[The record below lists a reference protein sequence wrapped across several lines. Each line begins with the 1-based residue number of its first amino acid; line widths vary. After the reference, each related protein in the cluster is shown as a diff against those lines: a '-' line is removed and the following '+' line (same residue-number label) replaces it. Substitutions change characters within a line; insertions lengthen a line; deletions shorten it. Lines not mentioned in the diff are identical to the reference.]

1 MKTTEKRR
9 HIFGTIAFILAFAL
23 PAIPLMHMP
32 VGAAELGSEVIDGL
46 ISDSVDWLLHTHF
59 YSDSSYVSGGTNYG
73 TCDTLKDHIDP
84 NQQIEIKYDI
94 LTPHEFD
101 SAVSVTFHYY
111 RVTYHNWNSFED
123 MYSEARKIFCGEWVE
138 RSVHSIAGQQEE
150 LRSTFYKAY
159 NHFVEKNGSLYVF
172 WKAGDRYTPD
182 PCFARLTG
190 TRYELLGKES
200 TIGYDEE
207 EFEALKPYVNAHLY
221 PYHWYVYKDA
231 KVADKYL
238 YKVAEAN
245 DTRAL
250 VEVIMFDELAVRNQ
264 AFKATLELSNTADG
278 WRIAGGTLIEALY
291 DGKILTK
298 ISEDEYLA
306 FLADI
311 GREEINPPRVSP
323 DTEDASGARV
333 AFLAATT
340 VLAAVIP
347 AAVIVGSKK
356 RKGTF

>member
-1 MKTTEKRR
+1 MY
-9 HIFGTIAFILAFAL
+9 
-23 PAIPLMHMP
+23 
-32 VGAAELGSEVIDGL
+32 
-46 ISDSVDWLLHTHF
+46 LL
-59 YSDSSYVSGGTNYG
+59 SR
-73 TCDTLKDHIDP
+73 
-84 NQQIEIKYDI
+84 QI
-94 LTPHEFD
+94 
-101 SAVSVTFHYY
+101 
-111 RVTYHNWNSFED
+111 
-123 MYSEARKIFCGEWVE
+123 
-138 RSVHSIAGQQEE
+138 
-150 LRSTFYKAY
+150 
-159 NHFVEKNGSLYVF
+159 
-172 WKAGDRYTPD
+172 
-182 PCFARLTG
+182 G

-200 TIGYDEE
+200 AIGYDEE

-221 PYHWYVYKDA
+221 PYHGYVYKDA

-340 VLAAVIP
+340 VLAAMIP
-347 AAVIVGSKK
+347 AGVLTVWRR
-356 RKGTF
+356 RKIQA

>member
-1 MKTTEKRR
+1 MRGRLFIKK
-9 HIFGTIAFILAFAL
+9 IIIACLSLFCILSLFS
-23 PAIPLMHMP
+23 
-32 VGAAELGSEVIDGL
+32 VGICAEELDDPVIDEL
-46 ISDSVDWLLHTHF
+46 LSDAVDWLLLTHI
-59 YSDSSYVSGGTNYG
+59 YADALTSSSADYYG
-73 TCDTLKDHIDP
+73 TCNTLRDYIDETVKITL
-84 NQQIEIKYDI
+84 QYD
-94 LTPHEFD
+94 LTSPYIHTNVTVYDFD
-101 SAVSVTFHYY
+101 YFK
-111 RVTYHNWNSFED
+111 VTYHNWNGLED

-138 RSVHSIAGQQEE
+138 RSVHSIAGQK
-150 LRSTFYKAY
+150 SGSYPVFYQTY
-159 NHFVEKNGSLYVF
+159 EQFIERDGSLYVCCRSRGEDF
-172 WKAGDRYTPD
+172 MYLLSRQI
-182 PCFARLTG
+182 G

-200 TIGYDEE
+200 AIGYDEE

-221 PYHWYVYKDA
+221 PYHGYVYKDA

-323 DTEDASGARV
+323 DTEDASGSRV
-333 AFLAATT
+333 AFLAVTT
-340 VLAAVIP
+340 VLAAIIP
-347 AAVIVGSKK
+347 AGVLTVWRR
-356 RKGTF
+356 RKSQA